1 MVNKCD
7 KTARECTVTPCV
19 APISRTYI
27 SHTVRRI
34 VSPVEVQPFRTISK
48 FVVPLFQFRIVSCSN
63 PFGAS
68 HPDCHYLRE
77 NYSRIVLTEYITIFF
92 DYGSWAIASRNV
104 PLLLLRTMF
113 RKIYFDL
120 LWLFVSDIQSVNI
133 FGYIWRIEVKT
144 NEKVGRNLYIYDEAR
159 RHEETN
165 LNCF

>member
-1 MVNKCD
+1 MW
-7 KTARECTVTPCV
+7 
-19 APISRTYI
+19 
-27 SHTVRRI
+27 RR
-34 VSPVEVQPFRTISK
+34 SPGRIFRIRYEELFLPSKSNHFVQFPSSV
-48 FVVPLFQFRIVSCSN
+48 VVPLFQFRIVSCSN
-63 PFGAS
+63 PFGAN

-144 NEKVGRNLYIYDEAR
+144 NEKVGRNLHLWWSETTR
-159 RHEETN
+159 RQN